1 MLGLQYF
8 QTLANEKLFSDRHKS
23 RSEEKEGIPMAKTK
37 KENKINIFVTLTLMQ
52 YCRYS

>member
-8 QTLANEKLFSDRHKS
+8 QTLANEKLFSDR
-23 RSEEKEGIPMAKTK
+23 SEEKEGIPMVKTR